1 MTTQTTLEAY
11 GFARRKRRRAAAIA
25 DDDKDVVQALEEDLE
40 EWRKLQEV
48 VDYLEEQE
56 ILEQEIK
63 SRKLE
68 EELDEEESE
77 LWRELSRE
85 EKEEVKR
92 GKEEVAYYERLRE
105 EKKI

>member
-11 GFARRKRRRAAAIA
+11 GFARRKRRRPIIP

-63 SRKLE
+63 SKQLE
-68 EELDEEESE
+68 EELDEEESQ
-77 LWRELSRE
+77 LWKELSRE
-85 EKEEVKR
+85 EKEEVER
-92 GKEEVAYYERLRE
+92 WKEEVAYYERLRE